1 MAQSRGKR
9 WVFTLNNYTD
19 DEEEA
24 IKALDVEYLV
34 YGREVGAQGTPHLQG
49 FILFRDRKRL
59 GQVRELVS
67 PRGHYELARGD
78 NQQNRTYC
86 TKDGDF
92 FELGECPASSQGKR
106 SDLTE
111 FIAHCDDFAKTHKR
125 APTTPEIAR
134 SHPEIAIKYPRATK
148 VVRLRAQPPSP
159 GEVELQD
166 WQADLLSEL
175 ADDADDRSVLFYID
189 GEGNKGKSWFQR
201 YYCDAYDDAQQLF
214 VGKSADIAYTV
225 EETKRVFFFNV
236 ARGQMEFLQY
246 PILEQLKDKRV
257 FSSKYVSAVKRFPTN
272 VHVVV
277 FCNEPPDMNKL
288 SHDRY
293 KLHYL

>member
-19 DEEEA
+19 EEEEH

-34 YGREVGAQGTPHLQG
+34 YGREAGTQGTPHLQG
-49 FILFRDRKRL
+49 FILFRERKRL
-59 GQVRELVS
+59 AQVRALVS
-67 PRGHYELARGD
+67 PRAHFELARG
-78 NQQNRTYC
+78 NNEQNRAYC
-86 TKDGDF
+86 TKDGDYT
-92 FELGECPASSQGKR
+92 EVGQCPTASQGRR
-106 SDLTE
+106 SDLTD
-111 FIAHCDDFAKTHKR
+111 FFAHCDDFARTHKR

-134 SHPEIAIKYPRATK
+134 THPEIVTKYPRATK
-148 VVRLRAQPPSP
+148 VVRMRAQPPSP
-159 GEVELQD
+159 GEVDLRE
-166 WQADLLSEL
+166 WQADLMGQL
-175 ADDADDRSVLFYID
+175 AEEADDRSVLFYID

-201 YYCDAYDDAQQLF
+201 YYCDAFDDAQQLF
-214 VGKSADIAYTV
+214 VGKVADVAFLV

-257 FSSKYVSAVKRFPTN
+257 FSSKYSSSVKRLVNN

-277 FCNEPPDMNKL
+277 FCNEAPDMNKL
-288 SHDRY
+288 SADRY
-293 KLHYL
+293 KLIYL